1 MHHML
6 HYTYIA
12 YHVSNMIIEVCNII
26 FIVVTTA
33 LFNVSDVFWTII
45 TDFQWFHKWINY
57 LL

>member
-1 MHHML
+1 ML

-12 YHVSNMIIEVCNII
+12 YHVSNMITEVCNII

-33 LFNVSDVFWTII
+33 LVNVSDVFE
-45 TDFQWFHKWINY
+45 